1 MPNFFDLIL
10 SFFQLFDAL
19 VDARERFGPAEDMA
33 DLHGAA
39 GRHGLAGNGDAHRP
53 HDESVFAAEF
63 RRRADQTVVH
73 GLLRPVGDGR
83 ETRAHFP
90 EHVERDGLV
99 ALGLL
104 VDVERGVVLGQRI
117 EEAELF
123 GNVRELF
130 GALLQNGGDEG
141 GIVAFGLDGLAD
153 PRLGGA
159 RERLG
164 GHGLDVLAVEVRELF
179 DIENGRGLRDAGHI
193 ERLRELVDRKDLALT
208 AGRPAEERDV
218 VHDRLGEEALCDK
231 IDKYLVKWRANQ
243 ASEHQQNIA
252 FYGYQRDTY
261 KVNVSLPRFGSGE
274 AKGVVNESVRGFDLY
289 IITDVFNYSC
299 TYNMYG
305 MEVPMSPDDHY
316 ADLKR
321 VISAI
326 SGKAKR
332 ITILMP
338 MLYEG
343 RQHKRS
349 SRESLDCAL
358 ALQELV
364 NLGVDNIMTFD
375 AHDKRVQN
383 AIPNGS
389 FENIMPTYQMIKSLV
404 NSVEDLHVDKDH
416 LMVISPDEGALH
428 RCIYFATQLGVNLG
442 MFYKRRD
449 YTRVVNGRNPIVAH
463 EYLGESVEGKTVFI
477 ADDIIASGESML
489 EVASNLKER
498 GAANIIANATFPLF
512 TSGLEKFDK
521 AVADGTL
528 TYVVGTNLTYRMP
541 ELLTRDWYVD
551 VDVSKYAAYFVVALN
566 HDMSVSS
573 IIDPIKKIEAL
584 LASRK

>member
-1 MPNFFDLIL
+1 MP
-10 SFFQLFDAL
+10 
-19 VDARERFGPAEDMA
+19 RKTAE
-33 DLHGAA
+33 
-39 GRHGLAGNGDAHRP
+39 NV
-53 HDESVFAAEF
+53 E
-63 RRRADQTVVH
+63 TI
-73 GLLRPVGDGR
+73 PVG
-83 ETRAHFP
+83 P
-90 EHVERDGLV
+90 
-99 ALGLL
+99 LGIIAMP
-104 VDVERGVVLGQRI
+104 GC
-117 EEAELF
+117 
-123 GNVRELF
+123 
-130 GALLQNGGDEG
+130 
-141 GIVAFGLDGLAD
+141 
-153 PRLGGA
+153 
-159 RERLG
+159 
-164 GHGLDVLAVEVRELF
+164 
-179 DIENGRGLRDAGHI
+179 
-193 ERLRELVDRKDLALT
+193 
-208 AGRPAEERDV
+208 
-218 VHDRLGEEALCDK
+218 EALCDK

-261 KVNVSLPRFGSGE
+261 KVSVSLPRFGSGE

-449 YTRVVNGRNPIVAH
+449 YTRVVNGRNPIVEH
-463 EYLGESVEGKTVFI
+463 QYLGDSVEGK
-477 ADDIIASGESML
+477 DIIIVDDMISSGESML
-489 EVASNLKER
+489 EVCSKLKGLKAGR
-498 GAANIIANATFPLF
+498 IFVCTTFGLF
-512 TSGLEKFDK
+512 CNGLEVFDEAYK
-521 AVADGTL
+521 NGTFYRVF
-528 TYVVGTNLTYRMP
+528 TTNGVYQTP
-541 ELLTRDWYVD
+541 ELLSRDWYESVD
-551 VDVSKYAAYFVVALN
+551 LSKYTAYFLDTLN

-573 IIDPIKKIEAL
+573 LLDCSDKIEKILIKKGLKEA
-584 LASRK
+584 K

>member
-1 MPNFFDLIL
+1 MP
-10 SFFQLFDAL
+10 
-19 VDARERFGPAEDMA
+19 RKTAE
-33 DLHGAA
+33 
-39 GRHGLAGNGDAHRP
+39 NV
-53 HDESVFAAEF
+53 E
-63 RRRADQTVVH
+63 TI
-73 GLLRPVGDGR
+73 PVG
-83 ETRAHFP
+83 P
-90 EHVERDGLV
+90 
-99 ALGLL
+99 LGIIAMP
-104 VDVERGVVLGQRI
+104 GC
-117 EEAELF
+117 
-123 GNVRELF
+123 
-130 GALLQNGGDEG
+130 
-141 GIVAFGLDGLAD
+141 
-153 PRLGGA
+153 
-159 RERLG
+159 
-164 GHGLDVLAVEVRELF
+164 
-179 DIENGRGLRDAGHI
+179 
-193 ERLRELVDRKDLALT
+193 
-208 AGRPAEERDV
+208 
-218 VHDRLGEEALCDK
+218 EALCDK

-404 NSVEDLHVDKDH
+404 NSVVVLHVDKDH

-449 YTRVVNGRNPIVAH
+449 YTRVVNGRNPIVEH
-463 EYLGESVEGKTVFI
+463 QYLGDSVEGK
-477 ADDIIASGESML
+477 DIIIVDDMISSGESML
-489 EVASNLKER
+489 EVCSKLKGLKAGR
-498 GAANIIANATFPLF
+498 IFVCTTFGLF
-512 TSGLEKFDK
+512 CNGLEVFDEAYK
-521 AVADGTL
+521 NGTFYRVF
-528 TYVVGTNLTYRMP
+528 TTNGVYQTP
-541 ELLTRDWYVD
+541 ELLSRDWYESVD
-551 VDVSKYAAYFVVALN
+551 LSKYTAYFLDTLN

-573 IIDPIKKIEAL
+573 LLDCSDKIEKILIKKGLKEE
-584 LASRK
+584 K

>member
-1 MPNFFDLIL
+1 MP
-10 SFFQLFDAL
+10 
-19 VDARERFGPAEDMA
+19 RKTAE
-33 DLHGAA
+33 
-39 GRHGLAGNGDAHRP
+39 NV
-53 HDESVFAAEF
+53 E
-63 RRRADQTVVH
+63 TI
-73 GLLRPVGDGR
+73 PVG
-83 ETRAHFP
+83 P
-90 EHVERDGLV
+90 
-99 ALGLL
+99 LGIIAMP
-104 VDVERGVVLGQRI
+104 GC
-117 EEAELF
+117 
-123 GNVRELF
+123 
-130 GALLQNGGDEG
+130 
-141 GIVAFGLDGLAD
+141 
-153 PRLGGA
+153 
-159 RERLG
+159 
-164 GHGLDVLAVEVRELF
+164 
-179 DIENGRGLRDAGHI
+179 
-193 ERLRELVDRKDLALT
+193 
-208 AGRPAEERDV
+208 
-218 VHDRLGEEALCDK
+218 EALCDK
-231 IDKYLVKWRANQ
+231 IDKYLVKRRANQ

-449 YTRVVNGRNPIVAH
+449 YTRVVNGRNPIVEH
-463 EYLGESVEGKTVFI
+463 QYLGDSVEGK
-477 ADDIIASGESML
+477 DIIIVDDMISSGESML
-489 EVASNLKER
+489 EVCSKLKGLKAGR
-498 GAANIIANATFPLF
+498 IFVCTTFGLF
-512 TSGLEKFDK
+512 CNGLEVFDEAYK
-521 AVADGTL
+521 NGTFYRVF
-528 TYVVGTNLTYRMP
+528 TTNGVYQTP
-541 ELLTRDWYVD
+541 ELLSRDWYESVD
-551 VDVSKYAAYFVVALN
+551 LSKYTAYFLDTLN

-573 IIDPIKKIEAL
+573 LLDCSDKIEKILIKKGLKEE
-584 LASRK
+584 K

>member
-1 MPNFFDLIL
+1 MP
-10 SFFQLFDAL
+10 
-19 VDARERFGPAEDMA
+19 RKTAE
-33 DLHGAA
+33 
-39 GRHGLAGNGDAHRP
+39 NV
-53 HDESVFAAEF
+53 E
-63 RRRADQTVVH
+63 TI
-73 GLLRPVGDGR
+73 PVG
-83 ETRAHFP
+83 P
-90 EHVERDGLV
+90 
-99 ALGLL
+99 LGIIAMP
-104 VDVERGVVLGQRI
+104 GC
-117 EEAELF
+117 
-123 GNVRELF
+123 
-130 GALLQNGGDEG
+130 
-141 GIVAFGLDGLAD
+141 
-153 PRLGGA
+153 
-159 RERLG
+159 
-164 GHGLDVLAVEVRELF
+164 
-179 DIENGRGLRDAGHI
+179 
-193 ERLRELVDRKDLALT
+193 
-208 AGRPAEERDV
+208 
-218 VHDRLGEEALCDK
+218 EALCDK

-449 YTRVVNGRNPIVAH
+449 YTRVVNGRNPIVEH
-463 EYLGESVEGKTVFI
+463 QYLGDSGEGQ
-477 ADDIIASGESML
+477 DIIIVDDMISSGESML
-489 EVASNLKER
+489 EVCSKLKGLKAGR
-498 GAANIIANATFPLF
+498 IFVCTTFGLF
-512 TSGLEKFDK
+512 CNGLEVFDEAYK
-521 AVADGTL
+521 NGTFYRVF
-528 TYVVGTNLTYRMP
+528 TTNGVYQTP
-541 ELLTRDWYVD
+541 ELLSRDWYESVD
-551 VDVSKYAAYFVVALN
+551 LSKYTAYFLDTLN

-573 IIDPIKKIEAL
+573 LLDCSDKIEKILIKKGLKEE
-584 LASRK
+584 K